1 MIIVGPSMAASPTRS
16 EWTSLTTCRGQRN
29 PVNPRVRE
37 FLTTGKA
44 YFQRGWR
51 VGALAKPL
59 FIRRSAGPAGSERHP
74 GRVVAWCAF
83 LTRLGGSAARPRDG
97 PAIPPGFSLRRMPRD
112 RRAVGRRRTG
122 RAELR
127 IAIFTCLSV
136 YTMIYDIQIRHHEP
150 D

>member
-16 EWTSLTTCRGQRN
+16 EWTSLTTCGGQRN
-29 PVNPRVRE
+29 PVNPRARG

-59 FIRRSAGPAGSERHP
+59 VIRRSVGPAGSERHP

-83 LTRLGGSAARPRDG
+83 LPHPGGSAARLPRWASD
-97 PAIPPGFSLRRMPRD
+97 PAGVLVTADAAD

-122 RAELR
+122 RAERR
-127 IAIFTCLSV
+127 IIIFTYLSV
-136 YTMIYDIQIRHHEP
+136 YTMIYETISRHYEP

>member
-29 PVNPRVRE
+29 PVNPRARG

-44 YFQRGWR
+44 CFQRGWR

-59 FIRRSAGPAGSERHP
+59 FIRRSAGPGGPERHP
-74 GRVVAWCAF
+74 GRAVAWCAF
-83 LTRLGGSAARPRDG
+83 LPHLGGVRLVSHDG

-122 RAELR
+122 RAERR
-127 IAIFTCLSV
+127 IVIFTCLSV
-136 YTMIYDIQIRHHEP
+136 YTMICEIQIP
-150 D
+150 AL